1 MDPMATQT
9 PVVVRLPAPKAA
21 HVRTTDVWAVVGFV
35 LAVTLGLWI
44 QHGGLEL
51 LAQGFDGALRAL
63 GQLTGFAAALASLGA
78 LVLTSRPRFMERRY
92 GLDRMLAWHRWA
104 GIITVFTVVA
114 HTIIDTIVWGQ
125 GTGEGFIP
133 ALGGLLTGESW
144 IVAALVGT
152 TLFVVI
158 GLSSWKR
165 IRHTVSYE
173 TWYFI
178 HTLGYLAVLMGFGH
192 QLTLGTDIAGDTVA
206 FWWWVGLAVASL
218 LVILYARF
226 GVILRSIAHPVVVTK
241 VVREATDIGSITVNS
256 AHLRKLRVRSGQFF
270 MLRPMVRGLWWQAHP
285 YSISSAPTTGGLRF
299 TIKGTGNDDS
309 SSILNVKPGAKVLL
323 EGPYG
328 VFTIDQAEGA
338 KVVLIAGGV
347 GIAPLRAILED
358 SHTGQNPIVLV
369 RVRDEKDLPHI
380 TELQRLVQLRNGE
393 LHVLAGRR
401 EWFAKNDPFHAAA
414 LKARI
419 PDISSRHAY
428 ICGPASLESAVISGL
443 RKAGVPTSN
452 IHLESFGI

>member
-1 MDPMATQT
+1 MTTQA
-9 PVVVRLPAPKAA
+9 PAIVRLPAPRAA
-21 HVRTTDVWAVVGFV
+21 HVRTTDLWAVVGFV
-35 LAVTLGLWI
+35 LAVTVGLWI
-44 QHGGLEL
+44 QHGGLAL
-51 LAQGFDGALRAL
+51 FTQGFDGILRAL
-63 GQLTGFAAALASLGA
+63 GQLTGFAAALAALGA

-125 GTGEGFIP
+125 GTGEGFFP

-144 IVAALVGT
+144 MVAALVGT
-152 TLFVVI
+152 ALFVII

-165 IRHTVSYE
+165 IRRTVSYE

-206 FWWWVGLAVASL
+206 FWWWVGLAVVAL
-218 LVILYARF
+218 IVILYARF
-226 GVILRSIAHPVVVTK
+226 GVILRSLMHPFEVTT
-241 VVREATDIGSITVNS
+241 VVREATNIGSITVNS
-256 AHLRKLRVRSGQFF
+256 RHLRKMRVRSGQFF
-270 MLRPMVRGLWWQAHP
+270 MLRPMVKGLWWQAHP
-285 YSISSAPTTGGLRF
+285 YSISSAPTTAGLRF
-299 TIKGTGNDDS
+299 TIKGHGDDDS
-309 SSILNVKPGAKVLL
+309 SAILDIKPGTTVLV

-328 VFTIDQAEGA
+328 VFTVDQAAGA
-338 KVVLIAGGV
+338 RILMVAGGV

-358 SHTGQNPIVLV
+358 CHPGQNPIVMV
-369 RVRDEKDLPHI
+369 RVRDEHDLPHLA
-380 TELQRLVQLRNGE
+380 ELERLVKLREGE

-401 EWFAKNDPFHAAA
+401 EWFAKNDPFQVST
-414 LKARI
+414 LRARI
-419 PDISSRHAY
+419 PDIASRHVF
-428 ICGPASLESAVISGL
+428 ICGPAPLESAVISGL
-443 RKAGVPTSN
+443 RKSGVPTSQ

>member
-1 MDPMATQT
+1 MTTQARSA
-9 PVVVRLPAPKAA
+9 VRLPAPRAA
-21 HVRTTDVWAVVGFV
+21 HVRTTDLWAVVGFII
-35 LAVTLGLWI
+35 AVTLGLWI
-44 QHGGLEL
+44 QHGGLDL
-51 LAQGFDGALRAL
+51 LTQGFDGILRAL
-63 GQLTGFAAALASLGA
+63 GQLTGFAAALAALAA
-78 LVLTSRPRFMERRY
+78 LVLTSRPRFLERRY
-92 GLDRMLAWHRWA
+92 GLDQMLAWHRWA

-125 GTGEGFIP
+125 GTGEGFFP

-144 IVAALVGT
+144 MVAALVGT
-152 TLFVVI
+152 AIFVII

-165 IRHTVSYE
+165 IRRAVSYE

-206 FWWWVGLAVASL
+206 FWWWTGVAIATL

-226 GVILRSIAHPVVVTK
+226 GVILRSIARPFVVTK

-256 AHLRKLRVRSGQFF
+256 KHLRNMRVRSGQFF
-270 MLRPMVRGLWWQAHP
+270 MLRPMSRGLWWQAHP
-285 YSISSAPTTGGLRF
+285 YSISSAPTTAGLRF
-299 TIKGTGNDDS
+299 TIKGHGSDDS
-309 SSILNVKPGAKVLL
+309 TAILNVKTGSKVLL

-328 VFTIDQAEGA
+328 VFTIDQAAGSR
-338 KVVLIAGGV
+338 VLMVAGGV

-358 SHTGQNPIVLV
+358 CHSGQNPIVLV
-369 RVRDEKDLPHI
+369 RVREEKDLPHLA
-380 TELQRLVQLRNGE
+380 ELERLVKLRDGE

-414 LKARI
+414 LKTRI
-419 PDISSRHAY
+419 PDIASRHVF

-443 RKAGVPTSN
+443 RKSGVPTSN